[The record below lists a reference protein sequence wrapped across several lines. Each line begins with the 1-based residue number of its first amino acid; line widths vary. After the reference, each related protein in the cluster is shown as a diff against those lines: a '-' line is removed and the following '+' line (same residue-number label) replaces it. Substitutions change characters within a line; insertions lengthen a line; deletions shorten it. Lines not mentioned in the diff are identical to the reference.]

1 MQKLAKQDACR
12 RLALIEGQV
21 SGLKRMVEDERE
33 CVDILTQ
40 VAAVRAALDKMGA
53 IVLTSHV
60 EACVSGTPSTGG
72 RAMNRD
78 DLVHEVR
85 LNLGRF
91 LK

>member
-1 MQKLAKQDACR
+1 MQTLTKQDACR

-21 SGLKRMVEDERE
+21 SGLKRMVQDDRE

-40 VAAVRAALDKMGA
+40 VSAVRAALDKLGTV
-53 IVLTSHV
+53 VLTSHV

-78 DLVHEVR
+78 DLIHEVR
-85 LNLGRF
+85 VNLGRF